1 MLVYRF
7 RLISE
12 EIDNFSRDYDV
23 LPGQTFLDFH
33 SVIMESMDLTQCERA
48 SFFMTDK
55 KYKKDK
61 EISLKT
67 EKRQVR
73 KYDDDLD
80 EVINQTITPP
90 LMRKAKLK
98 EFIEDP
104 HQKMIYE
111 FHGKDFHTFY
121 LELFKIIQADHTF
134 SYPRCVKRTGELPKP
149 PEIPVQPQAEIPA
162 PPKVSVPKV
171 KIPPKPEEFSKPIKT
186 EEEPAHELADIEQE
200 LEEIIGEEAP
210 VLAVEEVSH
219 DDDEGFSHDDED
231 EVEHIDDY
239 DDIDKLESKYS
250 GYDRESDDY

>member
-12 EIDNFSRDYDV
+12 DIDNFTRDYDI

-33 SVIMESMDLTQCERA
+33 SVIMESMELTHCDRA

-61 EISLKT
+61 EISLKI

-80 EVINQTITPP
+80 EVVSQTITPP
-90 LMRKAKLK
+90 LMKKSK
-98 EFIEDP
+98 VKDFIEDP

-111 FHGKDFHTFY
+111 FQGKEFHAFFI
-121 LELFKIIQADHTF
+121 ELFRIIQADNTF

-149 PEIPVQPQAEIPA
+149 PEIPVQPVTEPPA
-162 PPKVSVPKV
+162 PARITVPKARV
-171 KIPPKPEEFSKPIKT
+171 PKPEQLPKPVIT
-186 EEEPAHELADIEQE
+186 EEEPDHELTAIENE

-219 DDDEGFSHDDED
+219 DDDEVFTRDEED
-231 EVEHIDDY
+231 EVEQIEDY
-239 DDIDKLESKYS
+239 EDLDNLESKYS
-250 GYDRESDDY
+250 GYDRESNDY